1 MVSRH
6 DEVMHSIQLNML
18 VSFEKSNHKPCLMN
32 GDQSGNVNEMYV
44 NLILKLQIQLLY
56 VRFALNINIDVI
68 KTSKPYCFNIPIT
81 T

>member
-68 KTSKPYCFNIPIT
+68 TSKLNFFNVPIT

>member
-68 KTSKPYCFNIPIT
+68 KMYFEA
-81 T
+81 